1 MKMYTTMNELQENR
15 MTLLRTWFP
24 DKSIPDRTVR
34 LRRLEDTI
42 RFQSKV
48 TEPELEFDVSFQ
60 IPCDTITSSSSCY
73 QDNKQLFLV
82 R

>member
-1 MKMYTTMNELQENR
+1 MNELQENR

-24 DKSIPDRTVR
+24 DKKIPERTVR
-34 LRRLEDTI
+34 NRTELEDTI
-42 RFQSKV
+42 RFQPKIKEA
-48 TEPELEFDVSFQ
+48 EPPFDVKFQ

-73 QDNKQLFLV
+73 QENKQLFLV